1 MVVTNVVRV
10 PPLAEQRIRAAS
22 DVVSVTA
29 NLSSMKM
36 KTIRIK

>member
-29 NLSSMKM
+29 NLSSMK
-36 KTIRIK
+36 TIRIK